1 MKARWLLATAALA
14 PFAVA
19 VLALQSCG
27 GEGGP
32 IGGGG
37 GGGTGDT
44 ALVAQFKGLFTDSQ
58 KAGATYVGSESC
70 GATGCH
76 GTRDNEDIYSTW
88 HETKHF
94 GKNVGCESCH
104 GPGSAHVASQSD
116 ADILTFPKI
125 TNAVVCGQCHGPIY
139 NDYLRSGHRQIV
151 ESPVHEA
158 ATNPNTYGKS
168 SRCISCHSGLFRTEI
183 NEKGVDVATMDN
195 ARITEIAEETLND
208 VPNIANCATC
218 HNPHAQTGNVSKG
231 GKEVQLRHLVHNE
244 SVTDINGAQ
253 TTVPTPATFTNF
265 NHICGQCH
273 NGRAADGRDPKLT
286 SSTSRPNMHDS
297 NQFNMLM
304 GVGGAEGAGP
314 PIRNMAHAQAPGQC
328 SACHMPGSRHTFTV
342 SYDKGCAPCHS
353 AEDAAVR
360 KSAIANEITGGLY
373 SLRQRMADWSASF
386 YNASKPGYENVPA
399 ALRPYLWEYS
409 TMINAAATE
418 LGITTTNVPT
428 NHQSVL
434 PIQIKRARHNYYFIV
449 RDSSICPHNPPYA
462 RHLLN
467 VGNDNM
473 DELTGGSAYGAS
485 TSKSKLPSF
494 AAMQRVLQADKARAA
509 RAEMNNPHDD

>member
-32 IGGGG
+32 IGGG

-76 GTRDNEDIYSTW
+76 GTRDGEDIYTTW
-88 HETKHF
+88 HDTKHF
-94 GKNVGCESCH
+94 GENVGCESCH

-116 ADILTFPKI
+116 ADILTFPNI
-125 TNAVVCGQCHGPIY
+125 NSAVVCGQCHGPIY
-139 NDYLRSGHRQIV
+139 NDWLQSGHKQIIA
-151 ESPVHEA
+151 SPVA
-158 ATNPNTYGKS
+158 GGATNPTQYGRS
-168 SRCISCHSGLFRTEI
+168 SRCMACHTALYRPQIYERGLDPANTTQVPDSMIVELS
-183 NEKGVDVATMDN
+183 NAATQVITN
-195 ARITEIAEETLND
+195 A
-208 VPNIANCATC
+208 ANCATC
-218 HNPHAQTGNVSKG
+218 HDPHAQTANMNYKG
-231 GKEVQLRHLVHNE
+231 EEVQLRHPVQNLSTTE
-244 SVTDINGAQ
+244 IAPGAAA
-253 TTVPTPATFTNF
+253 ATFTNF
-265 NHICGQCH
+265 NHVCGQCH
-273 NGRAADGRDPKLT
+273 NGRGANPADATLT

-304 GVGGAEGAGP
+304 GIGGSEGAGP
-314 PIRNMAHAQAPGQC
+314 PIRNMAHATAPGQC
-328 SACHMPGSRHTFTV
+328 SQCHMPGSRHTFTV
-342 SYDKGCAPCHS
+342 SYDKGCSPCHT

-360 KSAIANEITGGLY
+360 KSAVASEITGGLY
-373 SLRQRMADWSASF
+373 ALRQRMVNWAEATYPASR
-386 YNASKPGYENVPA
+386 AGYENVPA

-409 TMINAAATE
+409 SLITTAATE
-418 LGITTTNVPT
+418 LGITTTNIPS
-428 NHQSVL
+428 NHQTTI
-434 PIQIKRARHNYYFIV
+434 PIEVKRARHNYYFIV

-473 DELTGGSAYGAS
+473 DDVTGGSAYGAS

-509 RAEMNNPHDD
+509 RADMNNPHDN